1 MRIIMIAQVYITT
14 NNLNIDKPFDY
25 SVPDELCG
33 KIAVGSR
40 VKVPFGGGNLP
51 KAAYVVGLKEES
63 DFSSLKSV
71 RAVSDEFPVLT
82 KSAVSL
88 CLFMRE
94 RYFCTFSEAASLML
108 PPGTDM
114 KFEEWIS
121 LSHKYYEK
129 DNGKLSLKQRQLVNL
144 LTDNDGSCEMLQI
157 KNVLGKNARTVV
169 NSLLDK
175 GIAEKSFRDKRR
187 ANEKII
193 RLAYYSGDEDIS
205 YYIGKLEK
213 SAPKQSAVLRA
224 LAEHGEM
231 TIPDIISLSGA
242 TRNSVEALYVKQII
256 SYREVEILRNP
267 LEGKKHEVPGELI
280 LSASQEKVASMVTD
294 KGNGTFL
301 LHGVTGSGKT
311 EVYMKIVSDALKKGK
326 QTILLVPEISL
337 TPQMTDR
344 FFCRFGDKVAVI
356 HSALSMGERLDEWR
370 RIHRKE
376 AMVIIG
382 ARSAIFAPCESLGA
396 IIIDEE
402 HEQSYKSES
411 SPRYHARDIA
421 SFLAKNHNCPLVLG
435 SATPSVES
443 YYRAKTGQYTLL
455 ELGERFN
462 KKPLPEVYI
471 ADMRQELRDG
481 NKTVLSRLL
490 AKEMSENLEH
500 KEQTILFL
508 NRRGYSTFVSCRDCG
523 FVFACPSCSVSL
535 TYHKNSN
542 SLVCH
547 YCGHQEYIKQTCP
560 KCGSPRVR
568 DFGKGTQK
576 AEEQIGSIFPTAS
589 LLRMD
594 KDTTSGKRG
603 HEKLLDRFSAEKT
616 DILLGTQMVT
626 KGLDFENVTLVG
638 VLAADASL
646 NIDDFRAQ
654 ERTFNLITQVCGRAG
669 RGDKPGRAII
679 QTYEPDNPTLLLA
692 SKQDYK
698 SFYEEEIA
706 YRETFYYPPFC
717 DIITLTLSSSDK
729 DEAENAAARAAMKLK
744 VALRA
749 YENCVFYG
757 PSPAPLNKIQGR
769 YRYRIWFKCKSD
781 PVLIG
786 VLREVIHEKQTKGN
800 SDLSIIADINPLSV
814 V

>member
-1 MRIIMIAQVYITT
+1 MIAQVYITT

-25 SVPDELCG
+25 SVPDELCA

-51 KAAYVVGLKEES
+51 KEAYVVNIKEES

-71 RAVSDEFPVLT
+71 RAVSDDFPVLT

-94 RYFCTFSEAASLML
+94 RYFCTFSEAAALML
-108 PPGTDM
+108 PPGTDV

-129 DNGKLSLKQRQLVNL
+129 NSETLSPKQVQLVKL
-144 LTDNDGSCEMLQI
+144 LLDNEGSCEMLQI
-157 KNVLGKNARTVV
+157 KSVVGKSARNTVNA
-169 NSLLDK
+169 LLDK
-175 GIAEKSFRDKRR
+175 GIVEKSFRDKRR
-187 ANEKII
+187 ANEKTI
-193 RLAYYSGDEDIS
+193 RLAYYSGEEDIS

-213 SAPKQSAVLRA
+213 TAPKQSAVLRVI
-224 LAEHGEM
+224 LEHGELSV
-231 TIPDIISLSGA
+231 PDIISLSGA
-242 TRNSVEALYVKQII
+242 TRNAVEALYVKKLIN
-256 SYREVEILRNP
+256 YREAEILRNP
-267 LEGKKHEVPGELI
+267 LEGKQFAPPQELVLSEVQENA
-280 LSASQEKVASMVTD
+280 ASQVIN
-294 KGNGTFL
+294 KGSGTFL

-311 EVYMKIVSDALKKGK
+311 EVYMKIVSDVLDKGK
-326 QTILLVPEISL
+326 QAILLVPEISL

-344 FFCRFGDKVAVI
+344 FFKRFGDKVAVI

-370 RIHRKE
+370 RIHRKD
-376 AMVIIG
+376 ATVIIG
-382 ARSAIFAPCESLGA
+382 ARSAIFAPCENIGA

-421 SFLAKNHNCPLVLG
+421 SFLAAKHNCPLVLG

-443 YYRAKTGQYTLL
+443 YYRAKTETYTLL

-462 KKPLPEVYI
+462 KKPLPEVFI

-490 AKEMSENLEH
+490 AAEISENLSRE
-500 KEQTILFL
+500 EQSILFL
-508 NRRGYSTFVSCRDCG
+508 NRRGYSTFISCRDCG
-523 FVFACPSCSVSL
+523 FVFTCPSCSVSL

-547 YCGHQEYIKQTCP
+547 YCGHQEFIKTTCP
-560 KCGSPRVR
+560 KCESTRVR

-576 AEEQIGSIFPTAS
+576 AEEQISSIFPNAS
-589 LLRMD
+589 VLRMD
-594 KDTTSGKRG
+594 ADTTSGKRG
-603 HEKLLDRFSAEKT
+603 HEKILDRFSTEKT

-679 QTYEPDNPTLLLA
+679 QTYEPDNPTLMLA
-692 SKQDYK
+692 AKQDYK
-698 SFYEEEIA
+698 TFYEEEIA
-706 YRETFYYPPFC
+706 YREAFYYPPFC
-717 DIITLTLSSSDK
+717 DIITLTVSSSDK
-729 DEAENAAARAAMKLK
+729 DEAESAALKASMKLK

-749 YENCVFYG
+749 YENCAFYG

-769 YRYRIWFKCKSD
+769 YRYRIWFKCTAD

-786 VLREVIHEKQTKGN
+786 ALREVIHEKQTKGN
-800 SDLSIIADINPLSV
+800 SDLSIIADINPLSIV
-814 V
+814 

>member
-1 MRIIMIAQVYITT
+1 MIAQVYITT
-14 NNLNIDKPFDY
+14 NNLNTDKPFDY
-25 SVPDELCG
+25 SVPEELSG

-51 KAAYVVGLKEES
+51 KEAYVVDLKEKS
-63 DFSSLKSV
+63 DFSSLKPV

-94 RYFCTFSEAASLML
+94 RYFCTFSEAAALML
-108 PPGTDM
+108 PPGTDA

-121 LSHKYYEK
+121 LCHKYYEQNSK
-129 DNGKLSLKQRQLVNL
+129 ILSPKQFQLVKFL
-144 LTDNDGSCEMLQI
+144 LDNDGSCEMTQL
-157 KNVLGKNARTVV
+157 KNALGKNIRTVV
-169 NSLLDK
+169 NALLDK
-175 GIAEKSFRDKRR
+175 GIVEKSFRDKRR
-187 ANEKII
+187 ANEKTI
-193 RLAYYSGDEDIS
+193 RVAYYSGEEDIS

-213 SAPKQSAVLRA
+213 SAPKQAEVLRV
-224 LAEHGEM
+224 LSEHGEASV
-231 TIPDIISLSGA
+231 PDIIALAGA
-242 TRNSVEALYVKQII
+242 TRNSVEALYVKNLI

-267 LEGKKHEVPGELI
+267 LEGKQFTPPGELV
-280 LSASQEKVASMVTD
+280 LSEIQKNVASQVVNN
-294 KGNGTFL
+294 GNGTFL

-326 QTILLVPEISL
+326 QAILLVPEISL

-344 FFCRFGDKVAVI
+344 FYKRFGDSVAVI

-370 RIHRKE
+370 RIHRKD
-376 AMVIIG
+376 AKVIIG
-382 ARSAIFAPCESLGA
+382 ARSAIFAPCENIGA

-421 SFLAKNHNCPLVLG
+421 LFLSEKHKCPLVLG

-443 YYRAKTGQYTLL
+443 YYKAKTGTYTLL

-462 KKPLPEVYI
+462 KKPLPAVHI

-481 NKTVLSRLL
+481 NKTVLSRML
-490 AKEMSENLEH
+490 AAEMNENLGQ

-523 FVFACPSCSVSL
+523 FVFTCPSCSVSL

-547 YCGHQEYIKQTCP
+547 YCGHQEQIKQSCP
-560 KCGSPRVR
+560 KCESPRVR

-576 AEEQIGSIFPTAS
+576 AEEQIGSIFPSAS
-589 LLRMD
+589 ILRMD
-594 KDTTSGKRG
+594 ADTTSGKRG
-603 HEKLLDRFSAEKT
+603 HEKLLDKFSTEKT

-679 QTYEPDNPTLLLA
+679 QTYDPDNPTLHLA
-692 SKQDYK
+692 AKQDYK
-698 SFYEEEIA
+698 AFYEEEIA
-706 YRETFYYPPFC
+706 FREAFYYPPFC
-717 DIITLTLSSSDK
+717 DIITLTISSSDK
-729 DEAENAAARAAMKLK
+729 DEAECAAKKAAMKLK
-744 VALRA
+744 VAVRS

-757 PSPAPLNKIQGR
+757 PSPAPLSKIQGR
-769 YRYRIWFKCKSD
+769 FRYRIWFKCTAD

-786 VLREVIHEKQTKGN
+786 TLREVIHEKQTKGN
-800 SDLSIIADINPLSV
+800 SDLSIIADINPLSIV
-814 V
+814 